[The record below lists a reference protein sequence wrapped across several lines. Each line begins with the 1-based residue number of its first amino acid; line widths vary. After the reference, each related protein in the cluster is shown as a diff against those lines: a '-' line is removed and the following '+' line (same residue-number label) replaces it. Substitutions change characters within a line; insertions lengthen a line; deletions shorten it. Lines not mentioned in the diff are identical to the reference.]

1 MLQYMLDT
9 DSVSF
14 AFRGQGSVGV
24 RLLEHKPSEIC
35 ISAITLAELRYGAGL
50 RRSRKL
56 HGLIDTFTRDVVV
69 APFDREAAD
78 RYGALASLLA
88 QKGTPIGPYDTLI
101 AAHALALGLTLV
113 TNNFRH
119 FGKVDALKTQ
129 NWAQ

>member
-14 AFRGQGSVGV
+14 ALRGQGNLGA

-35 ISAITLAELRYGAGL
+35 ISAITLAELRYGANL
-50 RRSRKL
+50 RRSKKL
-56 HGLIDTFTRDVVV
+56 HGLIQTFTRDVAV
-69 APFDREAAD
+69 AAFDGAAAD
-78 RYGALASLLA
+78 RYGVLASSLA
-88 QKGTPIGPYDTLI
+88 HRGTPIGPYDTLI

-113 TNNFRH
+113 TNNARH
-119 FGKVDALKTQ
+119 FDKVAGLKTQ